1 MKLWLKIIMVMSA
14 FGILYISFTRAG
26 LEKVNDDEQ
35 YDRLRNISISYQQKE
50 TGNWQCYKL
59 PESRILSNN
68 PIYFLKKIRDNLW
81 IQFSRNPI
89 DKSRITLLVADK
101 KISETITLYKKENNN
116 RFLKENMDE
125 AVKKIESAQ
134 KIIDQLNQKD
144 LEVKK
149 IKQKI
154 DQTNAFYQY
163 IIERISLNKEISKCD
178 E

>member
-1 MKLWLKIIMVMSA
+1 MKLWLKIIMIVSA

-26 LEKVNDDEQ
+26 LEKVNDDER

-50 TGNWQCYKL
+50 TGSWQCYKL

-68 PIYFLKKIRDNLW
+68 PIYFFKKIRDNLW

-101 KISETITLYKKENNN
+101 KISETITLYKKNTDNK
-116 RFLKENMDE
+116 FLKENIDE
-125 AVKKIESAQ
+125 AEIKIESVR
-134 KIIDQLNQKD
+134 KIIIQLDQKD

-149 IKQKI
+149 IKQKV
-154 DQTNAFYQY
+154 DQANSFYQY
-163 IIERISLNKEISKCD
+163 IIEQISLNKEILRCD

>member
-1 MKLWLKIIMVMSA
+1 MKLWLKIIMMVSA

-50 TGNWQCYKL
+50 TGNWQCYRL

-81 IQFSRNPI
+81 IQLSRSPI

-101 KISETITLYKKENNN
+101 KISETITLYKKNTNNKL
-116 RFLKENMDE
+116 LKKNIDE
-125 AVKKIESAQ
+125 ATKKLELVQ

-149 IKQKI
+149 IKEKI
-154 DQTNAFYQY
+154 VQTNSFYQY
-163 IIERISLNKEISKCD
+163 IIDQISLNKEILRCN